1 MNIEKSKRIICI
13 SLLTLILLLS
23 SIGCSY
29 AATRSEL
36 NDIDQK
42 IEQTNTESGQ
52 IEYAYYTVDCMDLIN
67 LAEQKRMQ
75 YDEKE

>member
-1 MNIEKSKRIICI
+1 MSKNMNIEKSKRIICI

-23 SIGCSY
+23 SIGFSY

-42 IEQTNTESGQ
+42 IK
-52 IEYAYYTVDCMDLIN
+52 AIN
-67 LAEQKRMQ
+67 DTIKKLSN
-75 YDEKE
+75 